1 MRALSRRVTKIR
13 EAAITGGEVKNTK
26 PICMVDS
33 TIVLSDP
40 HRKRLSEAFEVA
52 ACKPGAPDLDLLHEA
67 EAFLLHS
74 RFPSEL
80 LKELTRCRYIGIR
93 AHNLDY
99 IDLETARG
107 MGKEVRG
114 IPAVGQVAVAEHTF
128 ALIFALAKH
137 LFPSHKNILD
147 GKWRESIPLNFEL
160 HDKYL
165 GIIGYGAIGR
175 KVAEI
180 GRAIGMRV
188 IITGSSRT
196 PGTMLLEDLLSL
208 ADVVSIHI
216 PYRPQNHRFMDR
228 RRIDAMKD
236 GAFLINTA
244 RGGLLDHDALE
255 DALRSGKL
263 SGAGL
268 DVFDKEPPAVPRSL
282 FELPNVICTP
292 HLAFYSRETLHEMN
306 RHLVENVLGYFAKK

>member
-1 MRALSRRVTKIR
+1 MQHETQPSAT
-13 EAAITGGEVKNTK
+13 TGRKVQNPK
-26 PICMVDS
+26 PICLIDS
-33 TIVLSDP
+33 TIVLSDL
-40 HRKRLSEAFEVA
+40 HREKLSERFELAVYQSDN
-52 ACKPGAPDLDLLHEA
+52 PDLDLLHEA

-74 RFPSEL
+74 RFLPER

-99 IDLETARG
+99 IDLASARG

-114 IPAVGQVAVAEHTF
+114 IPPVGQVAVAEHTF
-128 ALIFALAKH
+128 ALIFGLAKH
-137 LFPSHKNILD
+137 LFLSHKNVLN

-165 GIIGYGAIGR
+165 GIIGYGAIGQ

-180 GRAIGMRV
+180 GRAIGMKV
-188 IITGSSRT
+188 IVSESRQT
-196 PGTMLLEDLLSL
+196 ADSLPLDDLLSL

-216 PYRPQNHRFMDR
+216 PYRPQNHLFMDR
-228 RRIDAMKD
+228 RKIDAMKD

-244 RGGLLDHDALE
+244 RGGLLDYDALE
-255 DALRSGKL
+255 AALRSGKL
-263 SGAGL
+263 SGAGM
-268 DVFDKEPPAVPRSL
+268 DVFDKEPPTVPNSL

-292 HLAFYSRETLHEMN
+292 HLAYYSRETLHEMN
-306 RHLVENVLGYFAKK
+306 RHLVENVLGYFGKT